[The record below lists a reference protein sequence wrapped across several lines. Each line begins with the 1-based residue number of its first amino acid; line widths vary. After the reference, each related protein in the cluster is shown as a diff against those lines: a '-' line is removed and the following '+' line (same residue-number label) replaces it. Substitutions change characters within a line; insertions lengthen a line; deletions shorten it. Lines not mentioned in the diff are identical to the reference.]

1 MHHLLA
7 GRAAASRARGRP
19 AGDGAEELSASVFQF
34 REEGGNN
41 LARRRHER
49 RAAPPAGRLALVLQQ
64 SERPL
69 VGCRPARAPCFSSGR
84 ISSPSSARI
93 PPLVAHPTAA
103 VTPGVDGK

>member
-64 SERPL
+64 SERP
-69 VGCRPARAPCFSSGR
+69 RRMPARARPA
-84 ISSPSSARI
+84 SARDASARHR
-93 PPLVAHPTAA
+93 PLGSRRSWPIRRL
-103 VTPGVDGK
+103 P